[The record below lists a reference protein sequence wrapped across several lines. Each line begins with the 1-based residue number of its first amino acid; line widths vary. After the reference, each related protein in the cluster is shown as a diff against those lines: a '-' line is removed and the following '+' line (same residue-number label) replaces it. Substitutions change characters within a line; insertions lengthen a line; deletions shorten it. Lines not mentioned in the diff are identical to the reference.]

1 METGRSY
8 GYCQVLVVLYDDNE
22 GKLILR
28 MNCFGCCCVVCAET
42 HNRHIKYDHF
52 KIKLRYVNPEIAFQ
66 SLFAFTHKWQ
76 ESEIPLR
83 ELFTYLK

>member
-1 METGRSY
+1 MANLCVNFNIISVSPFRETR
-8 GYCQVLVVLYDDNE
+8 NE
-22 GKLILR
+22 I
-28 MNCFGCCCVVCAET
+28 VT
-42 HNRHIKYDHF
+42 QHDHF